1 MCSLFLIFFSDC
13 DQSNMSIWGR
23 TVGVSCT
30 MCGKHVQKSYGCF
43 RRDNAPE
50 KLVYLFTPGMN
61 RIKIC
66 RRCLPY
72 KKQASDGEAEKKPG
86 KKLGGKVSGNNSKKS
101 NNVIK
106 NTANKA
112 LLKTIKKDFSHKKP
126 VSTTTLDAI
135 QRKLTTSNETA
146 DPKLTQNTQRKIILG
161 QSGKSDAMEYI
172 KKLAENI
179 KANYNKEAE
188 PADKNM
194 KTPLSKQHVS
204 LTPITASSNQITV
217 SLPTKPREP
226 KTSCVT
232 SQWAPLV
239 VSQGSSSTK
248 TMTTLANIRLSVQ
261 QKKTGSTSTPSWTP
275 LIVQQVKSP
284 SSTSPLTLGRPSE
297 ASTRKALSKF
307 GLSTSKELQTIPAIV
322 VSSQSAVPGKSPV
335 LLQIQRVRLIKERT
349 GDSKELKMKVKVDDD
364 PTIGMQAVV
373 KKIFLLKT

>member
-1 MCSLFLIFFSDC
+1 
-13 DQSNMSIWGR
+13 
-23 TVGVSCT
+23 
-30 MCGKHVQKSYGCF
+30 
-43 RRDNAPE
+43 
-50 KLVYLFTPGMN
+50 
-61 RIKIC
+61 
-66 RRCLPY
+66 
-72 KKQASDGEAEKKPG
+72 
-86 KKLGGKVSGNNSKKS
+86 
-101 NNVIK
+101 
-106 NTANKA
+106 
-112 LLKTIKKDFSHKKP
+112 
-126 VSTTTLDAI
+126 
-135 QRKLTTSNETA
+135 
-146 DPKLTQNTQRKIILG
+146 
-161 QSGKSDAMEYI
+161 
-172 KKLAENI
+172 
-179 KANYNKEAE
+179 
-188 PADKNM
+188 M

-232 SQWAPLV
+232 TQWTPLV

-261 QKKTGSTSTPSWTP
+261 QKKTGSNSTPSWTP